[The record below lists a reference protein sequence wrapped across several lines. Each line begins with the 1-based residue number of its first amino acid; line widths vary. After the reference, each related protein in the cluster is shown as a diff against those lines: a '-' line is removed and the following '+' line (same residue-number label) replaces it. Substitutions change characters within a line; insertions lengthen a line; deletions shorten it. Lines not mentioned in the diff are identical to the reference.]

1 MIVRL
6 TGTLA
11 DVDDDAVTLEVGGLA
26 YALLVPAVSIGEL
39 RALVGRSIT
48 LHTVHYVEGNP
59 GMGNLTPRLLGFLTS
74 TEREFFEELTRV
86 KGVSA
91 RRALRAM
98 AVPAAHIAAA
108 IERDDQKF
116 LTGLPE
122 IGKKTAA
129 QMVTELRGRVQ
140 RFAAEGAA
148 PPPLPTLTEVQRL
161 AVEVLVAWGDRPAEA
176 QRWVAAAVESD
187 PALSGPDQIVR
198 AVYKLRQSRA

>member
-6 TGTLA
+6 TGRLIE
-11 DVDDDAVTLEVGGLA
+11 VDDDAVTLEVGGFA
-26 YALLVPAVSIGEL
+26 YELLVPAISVGDL
-39 RALVGRSIT
+39 RGLVGQSLT

-59 GMGNLTPRLLGFLTS
+59 GVGNLTPRLLGFLS
-74 TEREFFEELTRV
+74 TAEREFFEELTRV

-122 IGKKTAA
+122 IGRKTAA

-140 RFAAEGAA
+140 RFATEGAA
-148 PPPLPTLTEVQRL
+148 PRPMPALNEAQRL

-187 PALSGPDQIVR
+187 PTLSGPDQIVR
-198 AVYKLRQSRA
+198 AVYKLRQAGG